1 MANIIGDEHGITEE
15 QLRGYI
21 AELPEKIK
29 RLRSFREISKDA
41 YRQLQEHLDELPES
55 IKRLIRDIGTSKDAH
70 VQLQKHLNK
79 LPDKSKR
86 LILDELPEQFKK
98 LIPEIRI
105 KEEAYR
111 RLPYDSK
118 ILEEVKKQVDK
129 LKDQYE
135 NLVVLGI
142 GGSALG
148 NIALQTAL
156 NPYMYNIDDKQR
168 RGTKFFVFDNIDPP
182 QLSSFLKWLSNNA
195 MFDKTI
201 FNVISKSGEAAE
213 TLSQFMII
221 RQLLLCRLGR
231 DGYRKR
237 VVVTTDP
244 EKGPLRK
251 IINKDDL
258 HYHFEVPPGVGG
270 RFSVLSAV
278 GLFSAAM
285 CGIDIDSLLEGARDM
300 DAKVKCEDFY
310 KNPAAIIAAINYHFY
325 NRGKRISVMM
335 PYSYHLKDLSD
346 WYRQLWAESLGKK
359 EDLTGNDVHIG
370 PTPVKALG
378 TTDQHSQVQLYR
390 EGPNDKLFTFL
401 QVRNFDKDIKIG
413 PAPDYA
419 QEFGFLAGKDLSE
432 LLNNEKRA
440 TEYALL
446 QSERPCLTVVF
457 DKVNAYT
464 VGQFIYLFEVTTS
477 FAGALF
483 NINPYDQ
490 PAVELGKEA
499 AFALMG
505 KGGYENLIQEIQSK
519 TEIDEKFLV

>member
-1 MANIIGDEHGITEE
+1 LKGYRPVPKQEIKLHYKNVMADVIGDEHGITPGQLKDLAEKTSLLISQLNTE
-15 QLRGYI
+15 RKAGETPYRDLPYNLRIAQEVKELVKELRG
-21 AELPEKIK
+21 
-29 RLRSFREISKDA
+29 RC
-41 YRQLQEHLDELPES
+41 
-55 IKRLIRDIGTSKDAH
+55 
-70 VQLQKHLNK
+70 
-79 LPDKSKR
+79 
-86 LILDELPEQFKK
+86 
-98 LIPEIRI
+98 
-105 KEEAYR
+105 
-111 RLPYDSK
+111 
-118 ILEEVKKQVDK
+118 
-129 LKDQYE
+129 E
-135 NLVVLGI
+135 NLVVFGI

-156 NPYMYNIDDKQR
+156 NPYMHNIDENQR
-168 RGTKFFVFDNIDPP
+168 AGPRLFVFDNIDPP
-182 QLSSFLKWLSNNA
+182 QLVSFLDWLG
-195 MFDKTI
+195 DKLDRTI
-201 FNVISKSGEAAE
+201 FNAISKSGWTAE
-213 TLSQFMII
+213 TAAQFMIV
-221 RQLLLCRLGR
+221 RQLLLDKLGP
-231 DGYRKR
+231 DNCKKQIIT
-237 VVVTTDP
+237 TTDANKGILRRIAKNAGFKSLAVP
-244 EKGPLRK
+244 EG
-251 IINKDDL
+251 I
-258 HYHFEVPPGVGG
+258 GG

-300 DAKVKCEDFY
+300 DARVSSEDFH
-310 KNPAAIIAAINYHFY
+310 KNPAAINAAINYHFY
-325 NRGKRISVMM
+325 NRGKKISVMM
-335 PYSYHLKDLSD
+335 PYSYALKDFAD

-359 EDLTGNDVHIG
+359 EDLNGNDVHIG

-419 QEFGFLAGKDLSE
+419 QELGFLAGKDLSE
-432 LLNNEKRA
+432 LFNNEKKA

-446 QSERPCLTVVF
+446 ESKRPCLTVLF
-457 DKVNAYT
+457 DRVNAYT

-505 KGGYENLIQEIQSK
+505 RQGYEELAQEIK
-519 TEIDEKFLV
+519 PLNGFDEDYMV